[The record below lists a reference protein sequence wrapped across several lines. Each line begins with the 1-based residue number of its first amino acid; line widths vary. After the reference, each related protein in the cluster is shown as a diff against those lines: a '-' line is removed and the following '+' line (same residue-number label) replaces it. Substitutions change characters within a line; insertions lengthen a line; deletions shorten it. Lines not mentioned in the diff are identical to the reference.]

1 VKVFERCR
9 TAAVAALAI
18 GGTMAALALPGT
30 VPAAA
35 PAVADDPPLAVGGA
49 QVQPDTGGHFVDEPS
64 PLDDGQAHPE
74 YVLRPTS
81 WDHTDLTYGFV
92 NHTNDLSTTAQE
104 SAIEAALASWSSV
117 TPLTFTKVAD
127 CGLAFDART
136 CTTPDIRIS
145 WGTGQHSAS
154 SYDPAF
160 DGPGGTAAHGFYPPP
175 NGSTAAGDLHF
186 DDAERWTTSGNGV
199 DLQAIALH
207 ELGHALGLDHAAAA
221 QCPMRSSTARPIMC
235 SVVIGADR
243 TLAQDDVNG
252 IQRLYGAPANACGGL
267 AVTVDLSE
275 GDHPTNGNDVIQGT
289 ADDDVIAGGG
299 GSDVVCGGNG
309 NDRIDLG
316 TGNDRAIGGS
326 GNDVIYGRSGV
337 DRLEGGAGNDR
348 LLSGDSNDTLYGAA
362 GSDTLDGGTGAD
374 KLYAGPQTDSCN
386 GRGGRDAQS
395 GCERRAGIE
404 SRLG

>member
-1 VKVFERCR
+1 VKALERCR
-9 TAAVAALAI
+9 IVAAAAMAV
-18 GGTMAALALPGT
+18 GGTLAALALPA
-30 VPAAA
+30 PAAA
-35 PAVADDPPLAVGGA
+35 PATVAETPLAVDGA
-49 QVQPDTGGHFVDEPS
+49 GVLADTGGHVVGEPT
-64 PLDDGQAHPE
+64 PTDDGQGHTE
-74 YVLRPTS
+74 YTLRGVS

-92 NHTNDLSTTAQE
+92 NHTNDLSTSAQE
-104 SAIEAALASWSSV
+104 SAVAAALASWSAVS
-117 TPLTFTKVAD
+117 PLTFTKVAD

-145 WGTGQHSAS
+145 WGTGQHSGS
-154 SYDPAF
+154 GFDPAF
-160 DGPGGTAAHGFYPPP
+160 DGQGGTAAHGFYPPP
-175 NGSTAAGDLHF
+175 NGWSAAGDLHF

-207 ELGHALGLDHAAAA
+207 ELGHALGLDHAAGA

-243 TLAQDDVNG
+243 TLAQDDING
-252 IQRLYGAPANACGGL
+252 IQRLYGAPANSCGGR

-275 GDHPTNGNDVIQGT
+275 GDHPTSGSDVIQGT
-289 ADDDVIAGGG
+289 ADDDVINGGG

-316 TGNDRAIGGS
+316 PGNDRAIGGG
-326 GNDVIYGRSGV
+326 GNDVVYGRTGV

-348 LLSGDSNDTLYGAA
+348 LLSGDSNDTLYGAS